1 MVYYFP
7 VQNSYLENFILV
19 YALKYS
25 KATECYVALTVN
37 TFKRDWMLI
46 FIFGEQIIYLHE
58 KENLVVQFF
67 LDQAI
72 ETYPWWG
79 ESFLYLSRGQP
90 LKGWGQFN
98 PSQNNLEEI
107 SVL

>member
-25 KATECYVALTVN
+25 KATECDVVLTVD
-37 TFKRDWMLI
+37 TSKRGWMLI
-46 FIFGEQIIYLHE
+46 FIFGEQIYRHE

-72 ETYPWWG
+72 ETYP
-79 ESFLYLSRGQP
+79 
-90 LKGWGQFN
+90 
-98 PSQNNLEEI
+98 
-107 SVL
+107 